1 MTVPPGQG
9 KPSTKDRNRRR
20 RIARKFKAG
29 EATSSD
35 AEGNKILSSLPETPA
50 SGSTKSSKS
59 KPTTSPIDATPR
71 VVNQQPL
78 MMMSLKNS
86 NKRKGY
92 KDRLNGAQPTKL
104 VFGSSQEVE
113 PEASSLPIPAL
124 VPPSQRSSLPSNI
137 VVTSIDVEADL
148 WGQPKRRP
156 GGGQKD
162 NRPNGHQAT
171 GKGKKNGYLD
181 PYQYYPNGTSN
192 AGDDADVELDYG
204 TADDVLPPTT
214 KSTPGSVDWT
224 TIRTNFANLS
234 VVEYPATLNPGSIVC
249 WEVCRFQNPSYYIS
263 LMVYHL

>member
-9 KPSTKDRNRRR
+9 KPATKDRNRRR
-20 RIARKFKAG
+20 RIARKFKSG
-29 EATSSD
+29 EATSSE
-35 AEGNKILSSLPETPA
+35 AEGTKILSSQPEIKA
-50 SGSTKSSKS
+50 SGSGKP
-59 KPTTSPIDATPR
+59 KPTTDASSETPR

-104 VFGSSQEVE
+104 VFGSSQQAE
-113 PEASSLPIPAL
+113 PEASPLPTPAL

-162 NRPNGHQAT
+162 NRSNGHQST
-171 GKGKKNGYLD
+171 GRKNGYLD
-181 PYQYYPNGTSN
+181 PSQYYPNGTAN
-192 AGDDADVELDYG
+192 TGDDADVELDYG
-204 TADDVLPPTT
+204 TADDILPTT
-214 KSTPGSVDWT
+214 KSTPVGPVNWNA
-224 TIRTNFANLS
+224 IRTNFKNLS
-234 VVEYPATLNPGSIVC
+234 VVAYPATLSPGSIVC
-249 WEVCRFQNPSYYIS
+249 WEVRRCKTD
-263 LMVYHL
+263 LTATA